1 MLRTIKKW
9 KGEKHGG
16 NGNCIEETN
25 GECRL
30 KKKIKKLSEVELQN
44 GIS

>member
-9 KGEKHGG
+9 KGEKDEG

-25 GECRL
+25 AEWRL
-30 KKKIKKLSEVELQN
+30 KKKLKI
-44 GIS
+44 